1 MTRFDIQR
9 SYDWNYENA
18 PKGIPADIH
27 VAAFDG
33 NWDFCGLPVASPLGM
48 PAGPL
53 LNSAWILY
61 YAKLGFDVLT
71 YKTVRSRYR
80 KSFDAPNLL
89 PVDAPQLTG
98 TADAVTQGPGRSWA
112 ISFGM
117 PSKDPAVW
125 RKDVEAARRGLR
137 GDQVLVV
144 SVVASPEKDWDL
156 GDITDDFVQ
165 CANWAKDAGAQAV
178 EANLSCP
185 NVCSQEGQLYH
196 SPRASRE
203 ISAAM
208 ADALGGVPL
217 VLKIGLFDDAER
229 AAAFVSAVGRYAT
242 ALSTVNSIS
251 ATVRT
256 DRGDPAFAGSSR
268 GIGGECVRDRC
279 QAELAMLASVA
290 RAEAPGLRL
299 IGVGGVSTAEDVRRR
314 LSAGAHHVQVATAAM
329 LDPLVAVRIRKEIA
343 MMDSLLLER
352 PYQAPASTGNSR

>member
-1 MTRFDIQR
+1 MTRYDILR

-18 PKGIPADIH
+18 PKRSLEIDVPAIP
-27 VAAFDG
+27 G
-33 NWDFCGLPVASPLGM
+33 NWDFCGLSVASPLGM

-61 YAKLGFDVLT
+61 YAGLGFDVLT

-80 KSFDAPNLL
+80 KCFDAPNLL
-89 PVDAPQLTG
+89 PVDASQLTG
-98 TADAVTQGPGRSWA
+98 AADAVRQGSGRSWA

-137 GDQVLVV
+137 NDQALVV
-144 SVVASPEKDWDL
+144 SVVASPEEDWSL
-156 GDITDDFVQ
+156 GDIIADFVQ
-165 CANWAKDAGAQAV
+165 CARWAKDAGAQAV

-196 SPRASRE
+196 SPEASRE

-208 ADALGGVPL
+208 ADALGAIPL
-217 VLKIGLFDDAER
+217 ALKIGLFDDAGR
-229 AAAFVSAVGRYAT
+229 AEAFIAAVGRYAT

-251 ATVRT
+251 ATVQT
-256 DRGDPAFAGSSR
+256 DRGDPAFDGSSR

-279 QAELAMLASVA
+279 QAELAMLARVA
-290 RAEAPGLRL
+290 WAEAPGLRL
-299 IGVGGVSTAEDVRRR
+299 IGVGGVSTAEDVRGR

-329 LDPLVAVRIRKEIA
+329 LDPLVAVRIREEIGNGNETRQGLS
-343 MMDSLLLER
+343 SLI
-352 PYQAPASTGNSR
+352 SR